1 MSDTLSPNPYAALQ
15 HIQRLRDGVIAGES
29 LSRQLEAAVLLI
41 DVYEAILERNGILI
55 YEGQTEVKT
64 Q

>member
-1 MSDTLSPNPYAALQ
+1 MSDTLSPDPYAALQ

-55 YEGQTEVKT
+55 YEGQKRVVT